1 MKKGLII
8 LLLLLISL
16 SPLFAS
22 KIVSSGIETSAF
34 YYPSYD
40 LSGLDELTIRSS
52 HGVRVTIVPIE
63 YKGNNFNLSLNTSFI
78 IVSPSLPYNNIRN
91 RGYSG
96 FDLSLGVNYN
106 FSDAISSKIN
116 FGVGA
121 LELGEADQEEAYF
134 LTTAALNFKIFK
146 KNSTT
151 LYLSLPVNIIYRK
164 QLLATTIGI
173 GFNISLD
180 WI

>member
-8 LLLLLISL
+8 LLLFISL

-40 LSGLDELTIRSS
+40 LSGFDELSIRSS
-52 HGVRVTIVPIE
+52 KGVRFTIVPIE
-63 YKGNNFNLSLNTSFI
+63 YKGSNFNLSLNTSFI

-91 RGYSG
+91 RGFSG

-106 FSDAISSKIN
+106 FSDVISSKIN

-134 LTTAALNFKIFK
+134 LSTASLNFKIFN
-146 KNSTT
+146 KNSTNF
-151 LYLSLPVNIIYRK
+151 YLSFPVNIIYRK

-173 GFNISLD
+173 GVNISLD